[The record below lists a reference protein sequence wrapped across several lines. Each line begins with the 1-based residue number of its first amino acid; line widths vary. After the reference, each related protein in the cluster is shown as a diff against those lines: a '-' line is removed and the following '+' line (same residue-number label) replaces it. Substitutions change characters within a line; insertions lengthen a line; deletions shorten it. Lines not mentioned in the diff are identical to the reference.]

1 MTMILITRMRE
12 RLARSREDS
21 DDMTVLFE
29 LMFLGE
35 LVLKIMVAGM
45 LAATEDDRD
54 RHRYRLEYGLV
65 RASGLGEWCDALDDL
80 LTGPSAATLTSD
92 SFPDRVEL
100 TKNFDLKAADSWQAV
115 ALNEML
121 EACRIIDPSYWMDHP
136 TRVGLRIWAR
146 HFTWLRNKTRGHG
159 ATTIKTSA
167 QIVATLELSINAV
180 IDNFKMF
187 QREWAY
193 LHRNLSGK
201 YRIVPISEKVE
212 SLEHLKRAND
222 ITYEDGIYV
231 LFGSSPRLVPLVFS
245 DVELSDFFLCNGGY
259 NQVKFEALS
268 YVNDTRKYL
277 DAQRYVTPP
286 TQLPVSET
294 EGLGSLEIH
303 GGMFGNLPPRK
314 QDYVDRP
321 QLEASLEA
329 VLMNDRHAVVT
340 LVGRGGTGKTSLAVE
355 VLHRMANADL
365 EKPRFLAILWFSA
378 RDVDL
383 TERGP
388 KVVRPRVVSIADIAD
403 QFVGLIEP
411 AEASKKGFKKVE
423 YLADQLGKRE
433 GEPVLFVF
441 DNFETV
447 RDPQAIYEW
456 LDTYVRSPN
465 KILITTRLRDFKGD
479 YPVEVG
485 GMRREEFD
493 KLVSATAV
501 QLGVSHLLN
510 DSHRAQLFDQSDG
523 HPYVAKLL
531 LGDIASRRKWTD
543 LSQIIAGKD
552 DLLQALFERTYNQ
565 LSPLARRI
573 FLTLCG
579 WRSAVPRLA
588 IEATLLRAADEPID
602 PGKAVDQ
609 LILSS
614 MVDPSRSD
622 DGDEFLAVPLAAA
635 LFGRKKLLVSP
646 LASAI
651 EADLQ
656 FLHMF
661 GAARGSDVVRGIR
674 PRLARMFKAVAE
686 KIQDGL
692 GDDALDSYRPVLEHI
707 ARRYA
712 PAWMML
718 SSLYEEQQTGEG
730 DRLAIES
737 VRHYLEEAPEDLA
750 AWGRLADLCRKVSDY
765 VGEAQALVSRSI
777 QPGASFDLASRAAW
791 RISSLHTSRLLAAMP
806 EDEFGVLVETLLDR
820 LDAEQIQAT
829 ATDYSRMAWLAVTI
843 HDRSRAGDYVS
854 RGAERDRDNPHI
866 RRLQSWLSPS

>member
-1 MTMILITRMRE
+1 MPMIPITRMRE

-35 LVLKIMVAGM
+35 LTLKVIVAGM

-100 TKNFDLKAADSWQAV
+100 TKNYDLKAADSWQAK
-115 ALNEML
+115 ALNSML
-121 EACRIIDPSYWMDHP
+121 EACRVIDSSYWSDHP

-159 ATTIKTSA
+159 ATTIGTSA
-167 QIVATLELSINAV
+167 QIVVALELSINAI

-201 YRIVPISEKVE
+201 YRVVPISESVAA
-212 SLEHLKRAND
+212 LDHLKRNND
-222 ITYEDGIYV
+222 SSYEDGVYV
-231 LFGSSPRLVPLVFS
+231 VFGVTPRPVPLMFS

-259 NQVKFEALS
+259 NEVKFEALS

-286 TQLPVSET
+286 TQLPTSET
-294 EGLGSLEIH
+294 EGLGNLEAQGEI
-303 GGMFGNLPPRK
+303 FGNLPPRK
-314 QDYVDRP
+314 RDYIDRP
-321 QLEASLEA
+321 QLESSLEA
-329 VLMNDRHAVVT
+329 VLTNDRHAIVT

-355 VLHRMANADL
+355 VLHRMANSSD
-365 EKPRFLAILWFSA
+365 EKTRYLAILWFSA

-383 TERGP
+383 AERGP

-403 QFVGLIEP
+403 QFIGLIEP
-411 AEASKKGFKKVE
+411 IEAARKGFKKVD

-433 GEPVLFVF
+433 GDPMLFVF

-501 QLGVSHLLN
+501 QLGVSNLL
-510 DSHRAQLFDQSDG
+510 SEAHRAQLFDQSDG

-531 LGDIASRRKWTD
+531 LGDIANHQKWTD

-579 WRSAVPRLA
+579 WRSVVPRLA
-588 IEATLLRAADEPID
+588 IEATLLRAADEPLD

-661 GAARGSDVVRGIR
+661 GAARGSDVGHGIR
-674 PRLARMFKAVAE
+674 PRLVRMFKAVAE
-686 KIQDGL
+686 KIQEGSS
-692 GDDALDSYRPVLEHI
+692 GEALETYRPVLEHI

-718 SSLYEEQQTGEG
+718 SNLYEEQQT
-730 DRLAIES
+730 
-737 VRHYLEEAPEDLA
+737 EA
-750 AWGRLADLCRKVSDY
+750 C
-765 VGEAQALVSRSI
+765 
-777 QPGASFDLASRAAW
+777 
-791 RISSLHTSRLLAAMP
+791 
-806 EDEFGVLVETLLDR
+806 
-820 LDAEQIQAT
+820 
-829 ATDYSRMAWLAVTI
+829 
-843 HDRSRAGDYVS
+843 
-854 RGAERDRDNPHI
+854 
-866 RRLQSWLSPS
+866 